1 MAKQRGFRLKNIKPV
16 FDEIDASRVRGQ
28 DEFKRLAKTIIP
40 ELIAEGP
47 EKTGAWKR
55 GWKVMNPRQLKHG
68 AKVKLQSRVPYAR
81 RVEFGMRKRV
91 KGPWSKAGHRL
102 LSSKIIG
109 LSMMIRG

>member
-68 AKVKLQSRVPYAR
+68 AKVKLQNRVPYVR
-81 RVEFGMRKRV
+81 RVEFGKRK
-91 KGPWSKAGHRL
+91 GGQIPWSRAGYRL

-109 LSMMIRG
+109 FAQMLKG